1 MKRSLGHTAV
11 IAMLAALLLFAALR
25 PAYARTLTH
34 GDMHSA
40 GSHWC
45 NWSITATCK
54 RWKARGGRLPAGYCA
69 GPNDMRSG
77 CVMERKGIR

>member
-1 MKRSLGHTAV
+1 MRVVVAV
-11 IAMLAALLLFAALR
+11 IGIVLAATCGA
-25 PAYARTLTH
+25 PAVAQARTLTH

-45 NWSITATCK
+45 NWSVTKTCS
-54 RWKARGGRLPAGYCA
+54 RWKARGGKLPAGSCT